1 MILMNT
7 YGDNVSNN
15 ALISVR
21 VEDDLAKRLE
31 RLAKATDRSKSYL
44 AAQAIEEYVALQE
57 WQVQAIQKGVAA
69 AKRGDVVS
77 HDKAIAELKRWGK
90 RAP

>member
-1 MILMNT
+1 M
-7 YGDNVSNN
+7 SNN

-57 WQVQAIQKGVAA
+57 WQVQAIQKGITA
-69 AKRGDVVS
+69 AKRGNVVS
-77 HDKAIAELKRWGK
+77 HDEAIAELKRWGK

>member
-1 MILMNT
+1 MKT
-7 YGDNVSNN
+7 YGENMNSN

-21 VEDDLAKRLE
+21 VENDLAKRLE

>member
-1 MILMNT
+1 MKT
-7 YGDNVSNN
+7 YGDDMSIN

-21 VEDDLAKRLE
+21 VENDLAKRLD

-57 WQVQAIQKGVAA
+57 WQVQAIQEGIAA
-69 AKRGDVVS
+69 AKRGEVVS
-77 HDKAIAELKRWGK
+77 HDKASAELKRWGK
-90 RAP
+90 RAS

>member
-1 MILMNT
+1 M
-7 YGDNVSNN
+7 SNN

-21 VEDDLAKRLE
+21 VENDLAKRLE

-69 AKRGDVVS
+69 AKRGGVVS
-77 HDKAIAELKRWGK
+77 NDKVIAELKRWGK
-90 RAP
+90 CAP

>member
-1 MILMNT
+1 MSDT
-7 YGDNVSNN
+7 

-21 VEDDLAKRLE
+21 VEEDLAKRLD

-57 WQVQAIQKGVAA
+57 WQVQAIHQGMAA
-69 AKRGDVVS
+69 ARRSEVVS
-77 HDKAIAELKRWGK
+77 HDKACAELKRWGK

>member
-1 MILMNT
+1 MKTL
-7 YGDNVSNN
+7 GDNMTNS

-21 VEDDLAKRLE
+21 VQNDLAKRLE

-57 WQVQAIQKGVAA
+57 WQVQAIQEGIAA
-69 AKRGDVVS
+69 AKRGEVVS
-77 HDKAIAELKRWGK
+77 HDEATIELKRWGK
-90 RAP
+90 RAS

>member
-1 MILMNT
+1 M
-7 YGDNVSNN
+7 SSN

-21 VEDDLAKRLE
+21 VENDLAKRLE

-57 WQVQAIQKGVAA
+57 WQVQAIQEGIAA
-69 AKRGDVVS
+69 AKRGEVVN
-77 HDKAIAELKRWGK
+77 HDKASAELKRWGK
-90 RAP
+90 RAS

>member
-1 MILMNT
+1 M
-7 YGDNVSNN
+7 SNN